1 MSFRTAMFLLDT
13 CKEMYVVSG
22 HFLADMLMQQS
33 LAQARL
39 CMSFR
44 TAIFLL
50 DTCREMYV
58 VSGHFPAN
66 MLMQQS

>member
-1 MSFRTAMFLLDT
+1 
-13 CKEMYVVSG
+13 
-22 HFLADMLMQQS
+22 MLMHQS

-50 DTCREMYV
+50 VTCREMFV
-58 VSGHFPAN
+58 VSGHFLAN
-66 MLMQQS
+66 MLMQR